1 MYKNSININKRNVLK
16 FSTYSDL
23 MSQLQFTEINAG
35 WLKNVLQPILSGH
48 WCVEKCLYKVF
59 SLLWFARF
67 QEWTV
72 VVASPGNVGW
82 TLLGQM
88 FIVVMGKELWYS
100 HIIGWCYGTRDLL
113 CNHDLWLNIERVVV
127 RLEIC
132 SGATYFTLLSILLNK
147 KTRFKRNLTFL
158 GNITVETK
166 ETHFGHSCFI
176 KLYIKTD
183 EKMRSNEM
191 KC

>member
-1 MYKNSININKRNVLK
+1 
-16 FSTYSDL
+16 
-23 MSQLQFTEINAG
+23 MSQLPFTEINAG
-35 WLKNVLQPILSGH
+35 WIKNVLQPILSGH
-48 WCVEKCLYKVF
+48 WCVENCLYKVF
-59 SLLWFARF
+59 SLLLLASF

-113 CNHDLWLNIERVVV
+113 CNHDLWLNIERMVV

-132 SGATYFTLLSILLNK
+132 SWALYFTLLSILLNK
-147 KTRFKRNLTFL
+147 KIDTFQKESDIPLMKQHTRVCAISLQTLWRQRKLKRIWT
-158 GNITVETK
+158 
-166 ETHFGHSCFI
+166 
-176 KLYIKTD
+176 
-183 EKMRSNEM
+183 
-191 KC
+191 